1 MNSSVIDSARR
12 LMGDYTLSL
21 ADTQRGGN
29 STLSRLLSSQGYSYA
44 VKQYP
49 AEGESGRE
57 RLEREQA
64 AYLFFAANG
73 CREVPR
79 QLAVDSEHRLALFE
93 WLEGGRPAADDIS
106 ALDAMVGF
114 LSRLHA
120 LRKEQAAAKL
130 ADAKD
135 AVFSLDE
142 LIGQLQRRI
151 ATFAEVAAEHPP
163 LQHHM
168 QEIVIPAAAA
178 LVKWA
183 GDTARA
189 VGIDSSSLLEPR
201 YRTLSPSDVGSH
213 NMLKTPSGYRF
224 IDFEYFGWDDPT
236 KLIGD
241 FVWRPEPV
249 IDHTMKAHTTAALL
263 SLYGDDPGLESRYHL
278 YGPLLGFCWGLI
290 LLNPLKSAWAEARGI
305 TTEQR
310 QKRVASCISRSK
322 ALVLQV
328 TETVGVDVYALEL

>member
-1 MNSSVIDSARR
+1 MRDGLWEITRSPLPIHSE
-12 LMGDYTLSL
+12 
-21 ADTQRGGN
+21 GGTAP
-29 STLSRLLSSQGYSYA
+29 SPAALLTGLQLCRET
-44 VKQYP
+44 VP
-49 AEGESGRE
+49 AEGESGQE

-79 QLAVDSEHRLALFE
+79 QLAVDPEHHMALFE

-120 LRKEQAAAKL
+120 LREEQAAAKL
-130 ADAKD
+130 ATAKD

-142 LIGQLQRRI
+142 LVGQLQRRI

-178 LVKWA
+178 LVRWA

-213 NMLKTPSGYRF
+213 NMLKTLR
-224 IDFEYFGWDDPT
+224 
-236 KLIGD
+236 
-241 FVWRPEPV
+241 V
-249 IDHTMKAHTTAALL
+249 TA
-263 SLYGDDPGLESRYHL
+263 
-278 YGPLLGFCWGLI
+278 
-290 LLNPLKSAWAEARGI
+290 
-305 TTEQR
+305 
-310 QKRVASCISRSK
+310 
-322 ALVLQV
+322 
-328 TETVGVDVYALEL
+328 